1 MMRGDDFTFPDVA
14 DAVWKEQ
21 QKHILFVI
29 FNVILYTIPFKS
41 FREEFRWFN
50 NLGFEKLEKERSY
63 LFVSNHRDIVLDTTL
78 LNVALFEHGLVTASA
93 IGDNLVQRDFLNTLA
108 KNNRNFLVQRVCRQ
122 EKCAQF

>member
-1 MMRGDDFTFPDVA
+1 MMKAMIFTFPDVA

-50 NLGFEKLEKERSY
+50 NLGFEKLEKERILS
-63 LFVSNHRDIVLDTTL
+63 
-78 LNVALFEHGLVTASA
+78 
-93 IGDNLVQRDFLNTLA
+93 
-108 KNNRNFLVQRVCRQ
+108 VC
-122 EKCAQF
+122 F